1 MQFATKECAKLE
13 NMLSNRMAGFLWR
26 TSVMLHRYLGVAVGL
41 LMLIWFLSGIVM
53 MYVGFP
59 QPLGAER
66 LLSLPVINWQACCHV
81 ADGTLPDGQPMARA
95 EIEMLRGVPVLRLP
109 RPPAPDQTINLADG
123 SGVSILELGEA
134 QEVALAAMTRPNGVA
149 PPIAA
154 AEKIWRDQWIL
165 YRFDREQPVY
175 RFTFADAEG
184 TVLYVSGQSSKVL
197 LRTTASQ
204 RFWNWFGAIPHLI
217 YFKDLRN
224 NRWLWIQTVVWTS
237 IIGSFLT
244 LFGLYLGIAQW
255 RRGKNGRLSPYRGM
269 FYWHHITGLV
279 FGIVALAF
287 VASGLVS
294 MNPWGFL
301 DSRGVDG
308 ERGRL
313 EGSAPR
319 WKAVRASVDA
329 LQTNTI
335 NAVHL
340 SLSRYA
346 GVFYWLATHADGT
359 VTRLD
364 AAGNPARLSEAELTA
379 AATRLAGT
387 NGIAEQQLMNEPD
400 TYFIGQGGR
409 LPVYRIILNDAESTR
424 YYLDPT
430 AGALLARLDTNR
442 RWRRWLFGAIHR
454 LDFAAWV
461 RVRPAWD
468 MILIAL
474 MLGGAAVS
482 ATGVYLAVRRVRS
495 DLIMLYRAVTGC
507 AGIARRTAAVT
518 SAPPS

>member
-1 MQFATKECAKLE
+1 
-13 NMLSNRMAGFLWR
+13 MLS
-26 TSVMLHRYLGVAVGL
+26 
-41 LMLIWFLSGIVM
+41 WFLSGIVM
-53 MYVGFP
+53 MYVAFP

-66 LLSLPVINWQACCHV
+66 LLSLPMINWQACCHV
-81 ADGTLPDGQPMARA
+81 AEGTLPDGQPMARA

-109 RPPAPDQTINLADG
+109 RPPAPDQTISLADG
-123 SGVSILELGEA
+123 SGVGILELGEA
-134 QEVALAAMTRPNGVA
+134 QEVALAAMTRPDGVA

-154 AEKIWRDQWIL
+154 AEEVEEDQWIL
-165 YRFDREQPVY
+165 NRFEREQPIY
-175 RFTFADAEG
+175 RFTFGDSDG
-184 TVLYVSGQSSKVL
+184 TVLYITGVSGRIV

-204 RFWNWFGAIPHLI
+204 RFWNWLGAIPHMI
-217 YFKDLRN
+217 YFKDLRT
-224 NRWLWIQTVVWTS
+224 NRWLWIQTVIWTS

-255 RRGKNGRLSPYRGM
+255 GRGKNRQMSPYRGM

-279 FGIVALAF
+279 FGVIALAF

-301 DSRGVDG
+301 DGRGAAG

-319 WKAVRASVDA
+319 WTAVRASINA
-329 LQTNTI
+329 LQAHAV

-340 SLSRYA
+340 SLSRY
-346 GVFYWLATHADGT
+346 GGDLYWLATQADGT
-359 VTRLD
+359 VARLD
-364 AAGNPARLSEAELTA
+364 AAGNPAPLSEAELTTA
-379 AATRLAGT
+379 GTRLAGT
-387 NGIAEQQLMNEPD
+387 NAIAEQRLMNEPD
-400 TYFIGQGGR
+400 AYFISQGGR

-430 AGALLARLDTNR
+430 TGALLARLDTNR
-442 RWRRWLFGAIHR
+442 RWHRWLFGAVHR

-468 MILIAL
+468 IILIVL
-474 MLGGAAVS
+474 MLGGSTVS
-482 ATGVYLAVRRVRS
+482 ATGVYLAVRRVRN
-495 DLIMLYRAVTGC
+495 DLIMLYRAVTGSTR
-507 AGIARRTAAVT
+507 IARRKGGDLRATIVT
-518 SAPPS
+518 GPPQSPIL

>member
-1 MQFATKECAKLE
+1 
-13 NMLSNRMAGFLWR
+13 MAGFLWR
-26 TSVMLHRYLGVAVGL
+26 TSVILHRYLGIAVGL

-66 LLSLPVINWQACCHV
+66 LLSLPTINWQACCHV
-81 ADGTLPDGQPMARA
+81 ADGTLSDGQPMARA

-109 RPPAPDQTINLADG
+109 RPPVPDQTINLADS
-123 SGVSILELGEA
+123 SGVSTLEVGEA
-134 QEVALAAMTRPNGVA
+134 QEVALAAMIRPNGKA
-149 PPIAA
+149 PPLTA
-154 AEKIWRDQWIL
+154 AEEIWRDQWIL

-184 TVLYVSGQSSKVL
+184 TVLYVSGQSGKVL

-204 RFWNWFGAIPHLI
+204 RFWNWFGAIPHMI
-217 YFKDLRN
+217 YFEDLRT
-224 NRWLWIQTVVWTS
+224 NRWLWIQTVIWTS
-237 IIGSFLT
+237 ISGSFLT

-301 DSRGVDG
+301 EGRGVAG

-313 EGSAPR
+313 EGLAPR
-319 WKAVRASVDA
+319 WTAVRASVEA
-329 LQTNTI
+329 LQAHAV

-346 GVFYWLATHADGT
+346 GDFYWLATQADGT

-364 AAGNPARLSEAELTA
+364 AAGNPAPLSEAELTA

-387 NGIAEQQLMNEPD
+387 SGIAEQRLMNEPD

-409 LPVYRIILNDAESTR
+409 LPVYRIVLNDAESTR

-430 AGALLARLDTNR
+430 TGALLAGLDTNR
-442 RWRRWLFGAIHR
+442 RWRRWLFSAIHR

-474 MLGGAAVS
+474 MLGGSAVS
-482 ATGVYLAVRRVRS
+482 ATGVYLAVRRVHS
-495 DLIMLYRAVTGC
+495 DLSMLYRAVTGSTV
-507 AGIARRTAAVT
+507 ITRRNAAVT
-518 SAPPS
+518 PAGPS

>member
-1 MQFATKECAKLE
+1 
-13 NMLSNRMAGFLWR
+13 MAGILWHA
-26 TSVMLHRYLGVAVGL
+26 VVILHRYLGIAVGL
-41 LMLIWFLSGIVM
+41 LMLIWCLSGIVM

-66 LLSLPVINWQACCHV
+66 LLSLPNINWQACCHV
-81 ADGTLPDGQPMARA
+81 ADGALPDGQLMAGA
-95 EIEMLRGVPVLRLP
+95 EIETLRGVPVLRLP

-123 SGVSILELGEA
+123 RGVSTLELGEA
-134 QEVALAAMTRPNGVA
+134 QEVALAAMTQPTGVA

-154 AEKIWRDQWIL
+154 AEEIWRDQWIL

-184 TVLYVSGQSSKVL
+184 AVLYVSGQSGKVL
-197 LRTTASQ
+197 LRTTTWQ
-204 RFWNWFGAIPHLI
+204 RFWNWFGTIPHMI
-217 YFKDLRN
+217 YFEDLRT
-224 NRWLWIQTVVWTS
+224 NRWLWMQTVIWTS

-301 DSRGVDG
+301 ESRGVAS
-308 ERGRL
+308 ERARL

-319 WKAVRASVDA
+319 WTAVRASIDA
-329 LQTNTI
+329 LQAHAV

-340 SLSRYA
+340 SLSRF
-346 GVFYWLATHADGT
+346 GGDLYWLATQADGT

-364 AAGNPARLSEAELTA
+364 AAGNPAPLSEAELTA

-387 NGIAEQQLMNEPD
+387 IGIAEQRLIGEPD
-400 TYFIGQGGR
+400 TYFLGSGGR
-409 LPVYRIILNDAESTR
+409 LPVYRIVLNDAESMR

-430 AGALLARLDTNR
+430 TGALLTRLDANR
-442 RWRRWLFGAIHR
+442 RWRRWLFNAIHR

-474 MLGGAAVS
+474 MLGGSAVS
-482 ATGVYLAVRRVRS
+482 ATGVYLAVRRARS
-495 DLIMLYRAVTGC
+495 DLIILYRAVTGST
-507 AGIARRTAAVT
+507 GIARRNGAVT
-518 SAPPS
+518 PTRLS

>member
-1 MQFATKECAKLE
+1 
-13 NMLSNRMAGFLWR
+13 MAGFLWR
-26 TSVMLHRYLGVAVGL
+26 TSVILHRYLGIAVGL

-66 LLSLPVINWQACCHV
+66 LLGLPMINWQGCCHV
-81 ADGTLPDGQPMARA
+81 ADGTLSEAQPMAQA

-109 RPPAPDQTINLADG
+109 RPPVPDQTVNLADG
-123 SGVSILELGEA
+123 SRVSTLELGEA
-134 QEVALAAMTRPNGVA
+134 QEVALAAMARPNGVA

-154 AEKIWRDQWIL
+154 AEEIWRDQWIL

-184 TVLYVSGQSSKVL
+184 TVLYVSGQSGKAL

-204 RFWNWFGAIPHLI
+204 RLWNWFGAIPHMI
-217 YFKDLRN
+217 YFEDLRN

-237 IIGSFLT
+237 IIGGFLT

-301 DSRGVDG
+301 ESRGVAV
-308 ERGRL
+308 ERERL

-319 WKAVRASVDA
+319 WTAVRVSVDA
-329 LQTNTI
+329 LQAHAV

-346 GVFYWLATHADGT
+346 GDFYWLATQADGA

-364 AAGNPARLSEAELTA
+364 AAGNPAPLSEGELIA
-379 AATRLAGT
+379 AATRLAAT
-387 NGIAEQQLMNEPD
+387 NGIAEQRLISEPD
-400 TYFIGQGGR
+400 TYFVGSGGR
-409 LPVYRIILNDAESTR
+409 LPVYRVILNDAENTR

-430 AGALLARLDTNR
+430 TGALQGRVDANR

-468 MILIAL
+468 IILIAL
-474 MLGGAAVS
+474 MLGGSAVS
-482 ATGVYLAVRRVRS
+482 ATGVYLAVRRLRS
-495 DLIMLYRAVTGC
+495 DLIMLFRAVTGSK
-507 AGIARRTAAVT
+507 GMARRSTTANPAR
-518 SAPPS
+518 PS

>member
-1 MQFATKECAKLE
+1 
-13 NMLSNRMAGFLWR
+13 MAGFVWR
-26 TSVMLHRYLGVAVGL
+26 TSVILHRYLGIAVGL
-41 LMLIWFLSGIVM
+41 LMLTWFLSGIVM

-66 LLSLPVINWQACCHV
+66 MLSLPVINWQACCHV
-81 ADGTLPDGQPMARA
+81 ADGTLADGQLMAQA
-95 EIEMLRGVPVLRLP
+95 EIEMLGDVPVLRLP

-123 SGVSILELGEA
+123 SGVSTLELGEA
-134 QEVALAAMTRPNGVA
+134 QQVALAAMAQRNGLA

-154 AEKIWRDQWIL
+154 ADEVWRDQWIL

-175 RFTFADAEG
+175 RFTFADAER
-184 TVLYVSGQSSKVL
+184 TVLYVSGQSGKVL

-204 RFWNWFGAIPHLI
+204 RFWNWFGAIPHMI
-217 YFKDLRN
+217 YFKDLRT

-255 RRGKNGRLSPYRGM
+255 RRGKNGGLSPYRGM

-301 DSRGVDG
+301 ESRGVAG
-308 ERGRL
+308 ERRQL

-319 WKAVRASVDA
+319 WTAVRASVDA
-329 LQTNTI
+329 MQAHGVD
-335 NAVHL
+335 AVHL

-346 GVFYWLATHADGT
+346 GDFYWLATQADGT

-364 AAGNPARLSEAELTA
+364 AAGNPAPLGVGELTA

-387 NGIAEQQLMNEPD
+387 NGITEQRLMNEPD

-409 LPVYRIILNDAESTR
+409 LPVYRIVLNDAESTR

-430 AGALLARLDTNR
+430 TGALLTRLDTNR

-474 MLGGAAVS
+474 MLGGSAVS

-495 DLIMLYRAVTGC
+495 DLIVLYRAVTGSS
-507 AGIARRTAAVT
+507 GIARRSTAVT
-518 SAPPS
+518 PARPS

>member
-1 MQFATKECAKLE
+1 VAASPRATTVTVSALAC
-13 NMLSNRMAGFLWR
+13 SR
-26 TSVMLHRYLGVAVGL
+26 TS
-41 LMLIWFLSGIVM
+41 
-53 MYVGFP
+53 
-59 QPLGAER
+59 
-66 LLSLPVINWQACCHV
+66 
-81 ADGTLPDGQPMARA
+81 
-95 EIEMLRGVPVLRLP
+95 
-109 RPPAPDQTINLADG
+109 G
-123 SGVSILELGEA
+123 SS
-134 QEVALAAMTRPNGVA
+134 
-149 PPIAA
+149 
-154 AEKIWRDQWIL
+154 
-165 YRFDREQPVY
+165 RFDREQPVY

-184 TVLYVSGQSSKVL
+184 TVIYVSGQSSKVP

-224 NRWLWIQTVVWTS
+224 NRWLRIQTAVWTS

-301 DSRGVDG
+301 ESCGVAG

-313 EGSAPR
+313 ESSAPR
-319 WKAVRASVDA
+319 WTAVRASIDA
-329 LQTNTI
+329 LQAHAVD
-335 NAVHL
+335 AVHP

-346 GVFYWLATHADGT
+346 GDFYWLATQADGT

-364 AAGNPARLSEAELTA
+364 AVGNPAPLGEAERTA

-387 NGIAEQQLMNEPD
+387 NGIAEQRLMNEPD

-409 LPVYRIILNDAESTR
+409 LPVYRIVLNEAESTT

-430 AGALLARLDTNR
+430 TGALLARLDTNR
-442 RWRRWLFGAIHR
+442 RWLFGAIHR
-454 LDFAAWV
+454 LDFVAWV

-474 MLGGAAVS
+474 MLGGSAVS
-482 ATGVYLAVRRVRS
+482 ATCVYLAERRVHS
-495 DLIMLYRAVTGC
+495 DLIMLYRAVTSST
-507 AGIARRTAAVT
+507 GIARRNAAVT
-518 SAPPS
+518 PARPS

>member
-1 MQFATKECAKLE
+1 MRKMIAK
-13 NMLSNRMAGFLWR
+13 SLWPIMVV
-26 TSVMLHRYLGVAVGL
+26 THRYLGIAVGL
-41 LMLIWFLSGIVM
+41 LMLAWFASGIVM

-66 LLSLPVINWQACCHV
+66 LLSLPNINWQACCHV
-81 ADGTLPDGQPMARA
+81 ADGALPDGQPVARA
-95 EIEMLRGVPVLRLP
+95 EIEMLRGAPVLRLP
-109 RPPAPDQTINLADG
+109 RPPAPDQTIDFADG
-123 SGVSILELGEA
+123 SGVSTLELGEA
-134 QEVALAAMTRPNGVA
+134 QEVALTAMTRPNGEA

-154 AEKIWRDQWIL
+154 AEQIWRDQWIL

-184 TVLYVSGQSSKVL
+184 SVLYVSGQSGKVL
-197 LRTTASQ
+197 LRTTASL
-204 RFWNWFGAIPHLI
+204 RFWNWFGAIPHWI
-217 YFKDLRN
+217 YFQELRV
-224 NRWLWIQTVVWTS
+224 NRSLWIQTVIWTS

-255 RRGKNGRLSPYRGM
+255 RPGKNGRLSPYRGM

-287 VASGLVS
+287 VVSGLVS
-294 MNPWGFL
+294 MSPWGFL
-301 DSRGVDG
+301 EGRSLAG

-319 WKAVRASVDA
+319 WAAVRASIDA
-329 LQTNTI
+329 LQAHAI

-340 SLSRYA
+340 SLSRS
-346 GVFYWLATHADGT
+346 GGDLYWLATKVDGS

-364 AAGNPARLSEAELTA
+364 ATGNPAPVGEPELTT

-387 NGIAEQQLMNEPD
+387 NGIAEQRLISESD
-400 TYFIGQGGR
+400 TYFIGCDGR
-409 LPVYRIILNDAESTR
+409 LPAYRVILNDVEHTT
-424 YYLDPT
+424 YYLSPT
-430 AGALLARLDTNR
+430 TGALLARVDTTR
-442 RWRRWLFGAIHR
+442 RWRRWLYGAIHR
-454 LDFAAWV
+454 LDSAAWV

-468 MILIAL
+468 IILITL
-474 MLGGAAVS
+474 MLGGCAVS

-495 DLIMLYRAVTGC
+495 DLIMLFRAVTGST
-507 AGIARRTAAVT
+507 GMARRSTAANP
-518 SAPPS
+518 ARPS